1 MDKYLLEAIKV
12 EILGK
17 REKPCFE
24 KKAEQSEEN
33 LKKEAKKAEKNEKI
47 ENVKMKKQ
55 FFVLLVEIFFV
66 LELVLIFN
74 QTVGFFAYLVFVGIM
89 LVILEKNATL
99 SLSYKMLI
107 FITIIPIAR
116 ICEFFIEFDFFWKT
130 AVFYFVISFLVIF
143 YTRKFKINPGY
154 KTKSLWFL
162 PFSIFIGG
170 FLGYAGN
177 YLLNFDKTPDFLI
190 LLPFI
195 AFSEEIL
202 FRGMIQNFARKSY
215 GASFS
220 IITTSLLFAIFS
232 LSLGIGF
239 AFFIFVCSMF
249 TGIIYDETGN
259 IWLTM
264 PINLII
270 NLLLFIVNPNT
281 LLSILSS

>member
-24 KKAEQSEEN
+24 RKYEQSEEN

-47 ENVKMKKQ
+47 EKVKMKKQ
-55 FFVLLVEIFFV
+55 FFVLLIEIFFV
-66 LELVLIFN
+66 LELALIFN
-74 QTVGFFAYLVFVGIM
+74 QTIGFFAYLVFVGIM
-89 LVILEKNATL
+89 LVFLEKNATL
-99 SLSYKMLI
+99 SHSHKMLI
-107 FITIIPIAR
+107 FLTIVPIAR
-116 ICEFFIEFDFFWKT
+116 ISEFFIEFDFFWKT
-130 AVFYFVISFLVIF
+130 AAFYFVISFLVIF
-143 YTRKFKINPGY
+143 YTRRFKINPGY
-154 KTKSLWFL
+154 TLKKLWFL
-162 PFSIFIGG
+162 PFSLIIGG
-170 FLGYAGN
+170 YLGYAGN
-177 YLLNFDKTPDFLI
+177 YLLNFDKTLNFLV

-202 FRGMIQNFARKSY
+202 FRGMVQNFARKDY

-220 IITTSLLFAIFS
+220 IITTSFLFAIFS
-232 LSLGIGF
+232 LSLGIEF
-239 AFFIFVCSMF
+239 ALLMFVCSLIM
-249 TGIIYDETGN
+249 GIIYDKTGN
-259 IWLTM
+259 ILLTM